1 MVEAIEMPAKTMSFK
16 PRKKKR
22 NFVIFQEKKQ
32 SNIYLPLFRRKAS
45 ISGVAI
51 SGAAIFEKGL
61 GVKVAG

>member
-16 PRKKKR
+16 PRKKR

-32 SNIYLPLFRRKAS
+32 SNIYLPQFRRKAS